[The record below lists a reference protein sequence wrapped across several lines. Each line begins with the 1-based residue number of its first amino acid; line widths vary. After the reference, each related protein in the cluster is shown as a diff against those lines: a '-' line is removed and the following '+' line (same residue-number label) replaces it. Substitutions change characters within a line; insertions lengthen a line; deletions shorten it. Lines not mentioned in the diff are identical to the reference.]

1 MASIMSYASG
11 RTSAEDC
18 SKIKDLGYGIT
29 RHIHMYGQ
37 RFQIVSDPFPDG
49 DGVAVHA
56 ISAHDPAIRT
66 LRLPV
71 SILLGLKDLLPR
83 HWDCIPRHPYHKLTP
98 FQR

>member
-1 MASIMSYASG
+1 MTYASG
-11 RTSAEDC
+11 RTPAENC
-18 SKIKDLGYGIT
+18 SKIKNLGYGAT
-29 RHIHMYGQ
+29 RDIHMYGQ

-56 ISAHDPAIRT
+56 ITANDPVRRT

-83 HWDCIPRHPYHKLTP
+83 
-98 FQR
+98 